1 MYNKAILRTSLFLFA
16 LTLLASITFNP
27 YIATFQHIFCL
38 RYTTQYIYFGVDG
51 FSLLFLFLTA
61 FITPL
66 CILFNW
72 NSKDIHRID
81 YAMCLLC
88 IEFLLMLVFT
98 VMHLLFFY
106 VAFEAILIPFLLLIG
121 INGTRARKVHAYYL
135 LLFYTLAGSFL
146 MLFSIFVL
154 YMHTGTTLFHILWR
168 AELSH
173 IREHLLWVTFFL
185 SFATKVPISPLHIW
199 LPEAHVESPTEGS
212 VLLAAILLKVGG
224 YGFLRI
230 LLPVFP
236 CATAYFASTV
246 VLLCT
251 ISVIYASVVTMRQTD
266 IKRIVAYSS
275 IAHMNV
281 AMIGMM
287 MFTPTSIAG
296 SVLLMFGHGIVSG
309 GLFFAIGILYDR
321 YKTKLVSYYSGVVHT
336 MPLFSSVL
344 FLCVLGNIGFPGTAN
359 FVGEYL
365 VILGIV
371 YSMNYLAM
379 FAVAVSI
386 FMCASYTLYAYN
398 RITFGMPRYLRIGAD
413 LTILEF
419 SIFVPILF
427 MLFAIGLYPKP

>member
-121 INGTRARKVHAYYL
+121 INGTRSRKVHAYYL

-154 YMHTGTTLFHILWR
+154 YMHTGTTLFHIL
-168 AELSH
+168 
-173 IREHLLWVTFFL
+173 
-185 SFATKVPISPLHIW
+185 
-199 LPEAHVESPTEGS
+199 
-212 VLLAAILLKVGG
+212 
-224 YGFLRI
+224 
-230 LLPVFP
+230 
-236 CATAYFASTV
+236 
-246 VLLCT
+246 
-251 ISVIYASVVTMRQTD
+251 
-266 IKRIVAYSS
+266 
-275 IAHMNV
+275 
-281 AMIGMM
+281 
-287 MFTPTSIAG
+287 
-296 SVLLMFGHGIVSG
+296 
-309 GLFFAIGILYDR
+309 
-321 YKTKLVSYYSGVVHT
+321 
-336 MPLFSSVL
+336 
-344 FLCVLGNIGFPGTAN
+344 
-359 FVGEYL
+359 
-365 VILGIV
+365 
-371 YSMNYLAM
+371 
-379 FAVAVSI
+379 
-386 FMCASYTLYAYN
+386 
-398 RITFGMPRYLRIGAD
+398 
-413 LTILEF
+413 
-419 SIFVPILF
+419 
-427 MLFAIGLYPKP
+427 